1 MKRIQPDIITL
12 EDAIDL
18 HFHPYPDLIPRL
30 TDDRGVV
37 GRAQECGMRAVVLK
51 CHFESTV
58 GRAYDVNQQFDGIDV
73 YGGIVL
79 NRHVGGV
86 NPAAVETSVRLGAK
100 IVWMTTVDA
109 DFHAKTYGFTG
120 SYDAQKS
127 GARPVEPISIV
138 KDGKLTQECQD
149 VLDVLAHYGSATLAT
164 GHFSTRDV
172 DLLVRTAVE
181 RGVRRIILQHVFFK
195 IPAMSVEQV
204 RSLTALGAVAE
215 LEYCGISPF
224 WQWEGQTLA
233 RMRSA
238 VAEVG
243 AEHFILISDAGQR
256 HNPLPP
262 DCLRLLAQG
271 LYEKGVTREELRR
284 MMVTNPAEAL
294 GI

>member
-1 MKRIQPDIITL
+1 MQPDVVNL
-12 EDAIDL
+12 EDAIDI
-18 HFHPYPDLIPRL
+18 HFHPHPDLIPRL

-37 GRAQECGMRAVVLK
+37 ERAVECGMRAVVLK

-58 GRAYDVNQQFDGIDV
+58 GRAYNVNQQFDGIDV
-73 YGGIVL
+73 YGGIAL

-109 DFHAKTYGFTG
+109 DYHAKTYGFTG
-120 SYDAQKS
+120 GYSQQKS
-127 GARPVEPISIV
+127 DSRPVEPISIV

-149 VLDVLAHYGSATLAT
+149 VLDVMAHYDSAALTT
-164 GHFSTRDV
+164 GHFSAEDV
-172 DLLVRTAVE
+172 DLLVRNALE
-181 RGVRRIILQHVFFK
+181 RGVKRIILQHVFFK
-195 IPAMSVEQV
+195 IPAMSIEQIQ
-204 RSLTALGAVAE
+204 SLVALGAVAE

-224 WQWEGQTLA
+224 WAWEGQTLDL
-233 RMRSA
+233 MRQGIE
-238 VAEVG
+238 EVG
-243 AEHFILISDAGQR
+243 AEHFLLISDGGQR

-271 LYEKGVTREELRR
+271 FYEKGVSREDLRT
-284 MMVTNPAEAL
+284 MMVTNPARML

>member
-1 MKRIQPDIITL
+1 MQPDVVNL
-12 EDAIDL
+12 EDAIDI

-37 GRAQECGMRAVVLK
+37 ERAAECGMRAVVLK

-58 GRAYDVNQQFDGIDV
+58 GRAYNVNQQFDGIDV
-73 YGGIVL
+73 YGGIAL

-109 DFHAKTYGFTG
+109 DYHAKTYGFTG
-120 SYDAQKS
+120 GYAQQKS
-127 GARPVEPISIV
+127 DSRPVEPISIV

-149 VLDVLAHYGSATLAT
+149 VLDVMAHYDSAALTT
-164 GHFSTRDV
+164 GHFSAEDV
-172 DLLVRTAVE
+172 DLLVRNAVE
-181 RGVRRIILQHVFFK
+181 RGVKRIILQHVFFK
-195 IPAMSVEQV
+195 IPAMSIEQIQ
-204 RSLTALGAVAE
+204 SLVALGAVAE

-224 WQWEGQTLA
+224 WAWEGQTLGL
-233 RMRSA
+233 MRQGIE
-238 VAEVG
+238 EVG
-243 AEHFILISDAGQR
+243 AEHFLLISDGGQR

-271 LYEKGVTREELRR
+271 FYEKGVSREDLRT
-284 MMVTNPAEAL
+284 MMVTNPARML

>member
-1 MKRIQPDIITL
+1 MQPDVVNL
-12 EDAIDL
+12 EDAIDI

-37 GRAQECGMRAVVLK
+37 ERAAECGMRAVVLK

-58 GRAYDVNQQFDGIDV
+58 GRAYNVNQQFDGIDV
-73 YGGIVL
+73 YGGIAL

-109 DFHAKTYGFTG
+109 DYHAKTYGFTG
-120 SYDAQKS
+120 GYAQQKS
-127 GARPVEPISIV
+127 DSRPVEPISIV

-149 VLDVLAHYGSATLAT
+149 VLDVMAHYDSAALTT
-164 GHFSTRDV
+164 GHFSAEDV
-172 DLLVRTAVE
+172 DLLVRNAVE
-181 RGVRRIILQHVFFK
+181 RGVKRIILQHVFFK
-195 IPAMSVEQV
+195 IPAMSIEQIQ
-204 RSLTALGAVAE
+204 SLVALGAVAE

-224 WQWEGQTLA
+224 WAWEGQTLGL
-233 RMRSA
+233 MRQGIE
-238 VAEVG
+238 EVG
-243 AEHFILISDAGQR
+243 AEHFLLISDGGQR

-271 LYEKGVTREELRR
+271 FYEKGVSREELRT
-284 MMVTNPAEAL
+284 MMATNPARML